1 MDVQDEASGELDL
14 AGESFRMKHWLASNH
29 GLAGL
34 TDALS
39 RCVSQDVSVDQLRTE
54 ASVSQLDHQLTEIGT
69 DTPFI
74 TC

>member
-39 RCVSQDVSVDQLRTE
+39 RCVSLGRRM
-54 ASVSQLDHQLTEIGT
+54 ASPGSDHGAQGT
-69 DTPFI
+69 AVLS
-74 TC
+74 